1 MATTITTA
9 ATADGITDT
18 LTLKIT
24 ELMKEVQLDYS
35 SQTTTFVNDVVSSI
49 QNVINNIP
57 DNLLVNADLAP
68 KFVRDIGADKVKFKF
83 KKPKAVEIGGSY
95 AIQCVVKPDVNV
107 DVYVRLPKECFHEKD
122 YLNYRYHGKRCLYLC
137 IIKKYLDSSTI
148 AEKVEWSSFHN
159 EARKPILVVHPVAKS
174 AGLPGFTVRLIP
186 TADSLFDVK
195 KLNTERNN
203 LHLLSQGVSEATP
216 MYNHSILE
224 DMFMEHGSEFV
235 KKAFIGWKA
244 LGEALIL
251 LKVWARQRS
260 SLHTYDSLN
269 GYLISTIMAYL
280 ASESSKARINK
291 AMTVTQIFRTTLD
304 FMANSKL
311 WGGGIFFEPQGG
323 NNMSNEERKRFV
335 KCFPAVICDLSA
347 HFNLAYRMTKCGLIE
362 LQEEAALGLRCID
375 KCREGGFVELFL
387 TKIDFPAKF
396 DYCMRLNLKG
406 KAEVSAQG
414 FCLDNE
420 CWRLYENKV
429 HSSLQQGLGD
439 RVKCVR
445 VIWKNTT
452 STSSVNDGL
461 SVLDKEPVI
470 VGISVSLPEAFD
482 EYTRGPL
489 YGNKEEALKFRK
501 FWGDKAELYQ
511 FKSGT
516 RECVLWQCKPAK
528 RYLIIKWV
536 SEYVL
541 KRHLSLTEEK
551 IVHVVDQLDFSLVP
565 DGADLASDGSL
576 LESFN
581 TLSKGL
587 RNLQDIP
594 LGISSVQPLDSAFRH
609 TSVFPPRP
617 HPLAN
622 GTKDGNKINSTCIQ
636 SLELEGSGHWP
647 MDDMAIEKTKAAFL
661 LRIGECLQ
669 KQHGIKYC
677 PSEEGVDVFLS
688 GYVYRLKILHERG
701 LDLLNGQA
709 ESYQVKRVSPTDKYL
724 FLRSQHSSMINGLS
738 GRYPLYGPVVQL
750 AKRWVAAHLFSASFM
765 EEAIELVVAYI
776 FQKSL
781 PFSAPCSR
789 ISGFMRFLRLVSE
802 HDWMFTPMIVDI
814 NEDMTPKDE
823 KEINE
828 KFSLSRKAYDE
839 GKGNVTSAMYLA
851 TAYDKGSEAWTSS
864 SPSQSELKR
873 LAVYAKSSSNL
884 LTKLIVQG
892 QMDSYGWECVFR
904 TPLNNYDAIILLH
917 RDKLSHPERLL
928 FPSEFSQGKLVVQG
942 NASKSF
948 QPFLLT
954 NGVNGSTKNLR
965 DQLYLNFDPLTCYVK
980 DLEAMANGWMQ
991 NAFPNAF
998 KLWYDCFGGD
1008 AIGLTW
1014 EKENLKKR
1022 RREEDGDV
1030 KENVTNTLKDIGKVG
1045 KGFVKSV
1052 YLLKV
1057 PNSRNPSSW
1066 IFTAM
1071 GLLSIIRKIKR
1082 KEKEMR
1088 ILMVGLDNS
1097 GKTTIVLKINGE
1109 DTSVIS
1115 PTLGFNIKTMTYDK
1129 YTLNIW
1135 DVGGQKT
1142 IRSYW
1147 RNYFEQTDGLVWVV
1161 DSSDLRRLDDC
1172 KYELDNLLKEERL
1185 SGASL
1190 LVFANKQDIQG
1201 ALSPDEIAKVL
1212 NLDAM
1217 DKTRHWRIVGCS
1229 AYTGDGLLEGFD
1241 WLVQDIASR
1250 IYVLD

>member
-1 MATTITTA
+1 MATTTTTTA
-9 ATADGITDT
+9 ATADDITDT
-18 LTLKIT
+18 VTLKIT

-57 DNLLVNADLAP
+57 DNLQVNADLAP
-68 KFVRDIGADKVKFKF
+68 KFVRDIGSDKVEFKF
-83 KKPKAVEIGGSY
+83 KKPKAVEICGSY

-148 AEKVEWSSFHN
+148 TEKVEWSSFHN

-195 KLNTERNN
+195 KLNIERNN
-203 LHLLSQGVSEATP
+203 LHLSSQGVSEATP

-280 ASESSKARINK
+280 ASESNKARINK

-304 FMANSKL
+304 FMANLKL
-311 WGGGIFFEPQGG
+311 WASGIFFEPQGG

-335 KCFPAVICDLSA
+335 KYFPA
-347 HFNLAYRMTKCGLIE
+347 

-375 KCREGGFVELFL
+375 KCREGGFVELFM
-387 TKIDFPAKF
+387 TKIDFPAKY

-406 KAEVSAQG
+406 KAEVSTQG

-429 HSSLQQGLGD
+429 HSFLQQGLGD

-452 STSSVNDGL
+452 STSSVNDGM

-470 VGISVSLPEAFD
+470 VGISISLPEAFD

-528 RYLIIKWV
+528 RYFITKWV

-541 KRHLSLTEEK
+541 KRHLSVTEEM

-587 RNLQDIP
+587 RNLQDVP
-594 LGISSVQPLDSAFRH
+594 LAISSVQPLDSAFRH

-636 SLELEGSGHWP
+636 SLEVMIQLEGSGHWP

-709 ESYQVKRVSPTDKYL
+709 ESYQVTRVSPTDKYL

-750 AKRWVAAHLFSASFM
+750 AKRWVAAHLFSAFFT

-814 NEDMTPKDE
+814 NEDMSPKDE

-864 SPSQSELKR
+864 APSQSELKR

-892 QMDSYGWECVFR
+892 QMDSYGWECIFR

-942 NASKSF
+942 NASMSF

-980 DLEAMANGWMQ
+980 DLE
-991 NAFPNAF
+991 NAFPNTF

-1008 AIGLTW
+1008 VIGLTW

-1057 PNSRNPSSW
+1057 P
-1066 IFTAM
+1066 
-1071 GLLSIIRKIKR
+1071 K
-1082 KEKEMR
+1082 
-1088 ILMVGLDNS
+1088 GLDNS
-1097 GKTTIVLKINGE
+1097 GKTTIVLKINGTFWSLVLVLIE
-1109 DTSVIS
+1109 VT
-1115 PTLGFNIKTMTYDK
+1115 GM

-1147 RNYFEQTDGLVWVV
+1147 RNYFEQNDRLVWVV
-1161 DSSDLRRLDDC
+1161 NSSDLRWLDDC

-1190 LVFANKQDIQG
+1190 LVFTNKQDIQG
-1201 ALSPDEIAKVL
+1201 SLTPDEIAK
-1212 NLDAM
+1212 
-1217 DKTRHWRIVGCS
+1217 
-1229 AYTGDGLLEGFD
+1229 
-1241 WLVQDIASR
+1241 
-1250 IYVLD
+1250 